1 MRELV
6 SQAGK
11 NDNISTIYV
20 SDSSGVFYGAIDLK
34 DLIIARE
41 YVQLESLIATSYP
54 FLNAHEKISDCIERI
69 KDYAEDSL
77 PVLDVQN
84 HILGIITSQDII
96 EVVDDELGD
105 DYAKLSIIICFAPS
119 FHSAADYRKAYETV
133 FHKLSSISKTFYM
146 ISLWQMH
153 QEGL

>member
-54 FLNAHEKISDCIERI
+54 FLNAHEKKI
-69 KDYAEDSL
+69 AM
-77 PVLDVQN
+77 V
-84 HILGIITSQDII
+84 TSAS
-96 EVVDDELGD
+96 VPWHG
-105 DYAKLSIIICFAPS
+105 CF
-119 FHSAADYRKAYETV
+119 KCCWN
-133 FHKLSSISKTFYM
+133 I
-146 ISLWQMH
+146 
-153 QEGL
+153 